1 MQVLAICIA
10 VVDSVAIT
18 VLLPQ
23 VAAEFQSPQSTAIW
37 VVNLY
42 QIAVLGLLLPL
53 ASLGQRIGFRRIYLG
68 GLLVLGAGA
77 VLSASAPSLA
87 VLALGRVIQGIGG
100 AGVMAVN
107 TALLRESIPASAL
120 ARALATF
127 STATALSMTLAPTLA
142 ALALSLGSWRWLYAL
157 LAPLTLAAAWVAA
170 RLLPAARP
178 VPASPFHLPAAL
190 LNLLVVALFLLA
202 ARLMPS
208 GVALALLAASVVL
221 GVLYLR
227 LQTTRLHP
235 LFPVDLLRRPLFAL
249 SLGSSVL
256 AFTAQMLGMVSLPFL
271 LSGQFA
277 DPVRVGTVMS
287 AWPAGILASTVA
299 IRFVI
304 GRVPSGLLG
313 GLGMALVS
321 LGLLLLALNAGS
333 ESVSGWAWRT
343 ALCGLGFGLF
353 QSPNNHTILSSAP
366 ADRSGSASGMLGTAR
381 LTGQALGAVGT
392 ALIFSAFVPA
402 EQSSRGVW
410 VCLCCGAA
418 LAAVAAL
425 CSSMR
430 LAAPAAGTDA

>member
-178 VPASPFHLPAAL
+178 VPASPFHLPDAL
-190 LNLLVVALFLLA
+190 LNLLVFALF
-202 ARLMPS
+202 
-208 GVALALLAASVVL
+208 LLAASVVL